1 MSCSRFAAG
10 NDSLATPCEE
20 RRGRARTL
28 RTMVVAF
35 LLAVG
40 VAASAADPAP
50 QPAPAPP
57 TVVVGDALPALPLRD
72 QHDAEVR
79 IDASTRIVL
88 FTRDMDGGGCVK
100 EALAENGDAMLKTA
114 QAVYVSDVSRMPGFV
129 RSAFALPSLRRRTY
143 PVVLDEGGIVTAT
156 LPYSEGKAT
165 ILTLD
170 AGKIAAVSFASSAA
184 EVGAALLK

>member
-1 MSCSRFAAG
+1 MSCFRFAAG
-10 NDSLATPCEE
+10 NDSLAIPCEE
-20 RRGRARTL
+20 RRGTARGLRA
-28 RTMVVAF
+28 MVVAA

-40 VAASAADPAP
+40 GFASAADPAP
-50 QPAPAPP
+50 QPPPAPP
-57 TVVVGDALPALPLRD
+57 TVEVGDVLPALPLRD

-79 IDASTRIVL
+79 INPSTRIVL
-88 FTRDMDGGGCVK
+88 FTRDMDGGGHVK

-114 QAVYVSDVSRMPGFV
+114 EAVYVSDVSRMPGFV

-143 PVVLDEGGIVTAT
+143 PVVLDEAGTVTAT

-165 ILTLD
+165 VLKLD

-184 EVGAALLK
+184 EVAAALGK